1 MKWILIAIVKA
12 YRAVISPMLGD
23 VCKYYPSCSA
33 YGLEALHTHGALKG
47 VALTSARLLRC
58 NPFSHG
64 GVNPVPPRGQWR
76 ASINPDGT
84 PRITSIINELSA
96 L

>member
-1 MKWILIAIVKA
+1 MKWILIALVKA
-12 YRAVISPMLGD
+12 YRATISPMLGD

-33 YGLEALHTHGALKG
+33 YGLEALHTHGAVKG
-47 VALTSARLLRC
+47 TLLTGARILRC

-84 PRITSIINELSA
+84 PRRDGHLNEVSA
-96 L
+96 